1 MKLQDLYNV
10 RWSFVKRTTFAWFT
24 MLDKIDY
31 HVGPRD
37 VVAASGMTFL
47 FVCERFGVDPREV
60 LNVCDRII
68 RNATLNSPQY
78 PRGIREFLAK
88 EFTDA

>member
-10 RWSFVKRTTFAWFT
+10 RWTFIKRTTFAWFT
-24 MLDKIDY
+24 MLDKLGY
-31 HVGPRD
+31 RPGPKD

-47 FVCERFGVDPREV
+47 FVCERFKVDPREV

-68 RNATLNSPQY
+68 SSATLNDPQY
-78 PRGIREFLAK
+78 PRGIREYMKEQFL
-88 EFTDA
+88 DD

>member
-10 RWSFVKRTTFAWFT
+10 RWSLIQRTTFAWFT
-24 MLDKIDY
+24 MLDKLGY
-31 HVGPRD
+31 RPGPQD
-37 VVAASGMTFL
+37 VVAAAGMTFL
-47 FVCERFGVDPREV
+47 FVCERWKVDPREV

-68 RNATLNSPQY
+68 SSATLNSPQY

-88 EFTDA
+88 EFYDE